1 MKRIPQLRRCLP
13 LLTLA
18 ASLQITLGY
27 YDPAAQRWITRDPI
41 GEGGGINLS
50 GIAGNNLLQKRDPWG
65 HAADESNPI
74 LLPYLLG
81 CGINNW
87 LCRRHR
93 DTVLAISEAEAN
105 ANAPDGSTH
114 RGQGAVPG
122 NDADLLTHCIASCEL
137 ARHPGACDGP
147 DRALGFLQQR
157 ETGNDPATQI
167 DRLNNEVGAGIGV
180 SAQFAGQSCAAACL
194 QALEAGLLHTL
205 INGAPFPP
213 APRDR

>member
-1 MKRIPQLRRCLP
+1 MKRMPHLR
-13 LLTLA
+13 LLLAFLALA

-27 YDPAAQRWITRDPI
+27 YDPAAQRWINRDPI
-41 GEGGGINLS
+41 GEVGGINLS
-50 GIAGNNLLQKRDPWG
+50 ETAGNNRLQKRDSWG

-93 DTVLAISEAEAN
+93 DAVLAISEAEAN

-137 ARHPGACDGP
+137 ARHPGPCGGP
-147 DRALGFLQQR
+147 DRALDFMQER
-157 ETGNDPATQI
+157 EAGSDPATLI
-167 DRLNNEVGAGIGV
+167 DRLNNEVGFGIGI
-180 SAQFAGQSCAAACL
+180 SAQFEGRTCLDSCL
-194 QALEAGLLHTL
+194 TALEQGLLYTIL
-205 INGAPFPP
+205 SGAPFPP
-213 APRDR
+213 VPRAQ